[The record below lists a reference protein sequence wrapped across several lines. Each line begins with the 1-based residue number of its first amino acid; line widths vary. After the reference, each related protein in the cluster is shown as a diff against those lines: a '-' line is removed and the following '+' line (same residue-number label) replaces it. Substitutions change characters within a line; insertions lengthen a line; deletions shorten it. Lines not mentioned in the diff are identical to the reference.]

1 MITIDDTNC
10 EFLISSFEGNKMF
23 RLCGTL
29 KHGDYDTYENV
40 YTQLCDQLN
49 AREDVSIMLNGIPLF
64 KNNLKF
70 WFKKDSTNTWSFNS
84 NVAFC
89 FTSCY
94 NSISNCDAFASV
106 IFTAYT
112 NVSCYKSKTIK
123 FCNPDTLYYI
133 AWKYSS
139 IHVKHS
145 NGKLVNINIT
155 PGSYDM
161 STLVNTIN
169 KNMGVQC
176 VKLESN
182 VLKFEDIQFIAMSG
196 DISKFIQNEFTRLSS
211 KDDFIKLGIKS
222 NQIKG
227 SPQMITKAIYN
238 VLTFEFNK
246 IPHIKNAM
254 VCQPDVGIDQRID
267 NLYVSNEAYKGV
279 LYNKYKTLYFDIPSV
294 FVSTTTMSTSIYT
307 FQNWNCKT
315 NDLSFV
321 TVTNI
326 SDETESKIIVKNIN
340 DHVKMISKDDFD
352 NIEFNDITAEYTCEL
367 SENNEYNIV
376 LKFERSDN

>member
-1 MITIDDTNC
+1 MITIDNTNC

-29 KHGDYDTYENV
+29 KHGDYDSYEKV
-40 YTQLCDQLN
+40 YIQLCDQLN
-49 AREDVSIMLNGIPLF
+49 DHDNVTIMLNGTPLF

-70 WFKKDSTNTWSFNS
+70 WFKKNSTNTWSFNS
-84 NVAFC
+84 NVPFC

-94 NSISNCDAFASV
+94 NSIANCDAFASI

-133 AWKYSS
+133 TWKYSS
-139 IHVKHS
+139 IHVKHD
-145 NGKLVNINIT
+145 NGKLINISIT

-161 STLVNTIN
+161 TTLVNTIN

-176 VKLESN
+176 AKLESN
-182 VLKFEDIQFIAMSG
+182 ILKLDNIQCVAMSG
-196 DISKFIQNEFTRLSS
+196 DIARFIQNKSTRLSS
-211 KDDFIKLGIKS
+211 KNEIVKLGAKS

-227 SPQMITKAIYN
+227 MPQTITTSVN
-238 VLTFEFNK
+238 SVVTFEFNK

-254 VCQPDVGIDQRID
+254 VCHQDVGIDQRISS
-267 NLYVSNEAYKGV
+267 LYVSDAAYKGV
-279 LYNKYKTLYFDIPSV
+279 LVNQYKQLYFDIPSV
-294 FVSTTTMSTSIYT
+294 FVSTVSSSVGMYAV
-307 FQNWNCKT
+307 QNWNCKT

-321 TVTNI
+321 TV
-326 SDETESKIIVKNIN
+326 SECGEQSKIIVKNIN
-340 DHVKMISKDDFD
+340 NHVTMISDKD
-352 NIEFNDITAEYTCEL
+352 FNKINFGNVTAVYTHEL
-367 SENNEYNIV
+367 NENNEYNIV
-376 LKFERSDN
+376 LTFEKSVN